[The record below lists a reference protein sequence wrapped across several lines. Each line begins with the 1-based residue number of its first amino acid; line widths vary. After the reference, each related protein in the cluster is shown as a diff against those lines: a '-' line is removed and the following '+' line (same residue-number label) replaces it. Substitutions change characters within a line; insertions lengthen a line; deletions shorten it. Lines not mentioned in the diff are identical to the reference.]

1 MGPRLARDM
10 APVLCREHRPVTEST
25 PAQRFYQACG
35 LSVASDT
42 PIPGLRPM
50 PSSAAVDLTISMCG
64 GSERDRGVE
73 GKSSWYVSPELDS
86 RGRPEMMIETGDGG
100 YWLTYNDAVT
110 FLIDGAGTRVSGH
123 WSAPLSAADA
133 AGYLAGSVLAFVLRL
148 RGAVPL
154 HASAVAVDG
163 RALLFIGE
171 PWAGKSSTAA
181 AFSTLGYPVLADDIV
196 RIDVDAGHRDA
207 FAHLGHPG
215 LGLWSDAAAALFG
228 EPSDA
233 GALSQEYEK
242 RVLDP
247 QGSSAHFEARLV
259 PIGAIYLLGERLR
272 EASSP
277 SIEPT
282 PSSASLVGLVRHAFG
297 GSYLDRA
304 MRAREFDVLCRLV
317 DRVPVRQLR
326 FGDDLRALQAS
337 CEVLAALHR
346 R

>member
-1 MGPRLARDM
+1 
-10 APVLCREHRPVTEST
+10 VST
-25 PAQRFYQACG
+25 STQRFYHACG
-35 LSVASDT
+35 LSIASDT

-50 PSSAAVDLTISMCG
+50 PIGADADLTISMCG
-64 GSERDRGVE
+64 GSERDKGFE
-73 GKSSWYVSPELDS
+73 AKSSWYVSSELDS
-86 RGRPEMMIETGDGG
+86 RGRPEMTIEKGDAG

-110 FLIDGAGTRVSGH
+110 FLVEGAGARVSGH

-181 AFSTLGYPVLADDIV
+181 AFSTLGYPVFADDIV

-207 FAHLGHPG
+207 FAHPGHPG
-215 LGLWSDAAAALFG
+215 LGLWADSAAALFG
-228 EPSDA
+228 EPSDEDA
-233 GALSQEYEK
+233 VDHEYQK

-247 QGSSAHFEARLV
+247 QGSSSRFEARPV

-272 EASSP
+272 GASAAP
-277 SIEPT
+277 SIEPV
-282 PSSASLVGLVRHAFG
+282 PPSASLVALVRHTFG

-304 MRAREFDVLCRLV
+304 MRAREFDVLCRLAE
-317 DRVPVRQLR
+317 RVPVRELR
-326 FGDDLRALQAS
+326 FGDELGQLVAS
-337 CEVLAALHR
+337 CRVVAGLAGREGPA
-346 R
+346 